1 MKTLFKKT
9 AILLVISALLTS
21 CASMYGDNTR
31 LVKVDSQPQ
40 GADIYIDGARV
51 GKTPSVIT
59 LSSYIYGGKTL
70 VLRKENFSET
80 SIMVNS
86 KFQPVGIWNI
96 LNGFG
101 FLIDAATGNILKI
114 DPANLSVHTEL
125 TPIIH

>member
-1 MKTLFKKT
+1 MKNLFKKT
-9 AILLVISALLTS
+9 ATILAISAFLTG

-51 GKTPSVIT
+51 GKTPAVIT
-59 LSSYIYGGKTL
+59 LSTYIYGGKTL

-80 SIMVNS
+80 SVMVNS
-86 KFQPVGIWNI
+86 KFQPVTIWNI

-114 DPANLSVHTEL
+114 DPANLSVQSEL